1 MEVSRVL
8 DPAIA
13 AFFAERKEAWLKK
26 NISAAMS
33 DTEVL
38 EKQQECEQNF
48 LLDNWL
54 PDAARRICSRALTT
68 HPSKFSHPST
78 GVGKTNIKDGTFV
91 SPVLF
96 EGNQRNDGFVRS
108 GNVRFDLTDSV
119 GDAGA
124 LAAEDFLRVTLS
136 DGMSVLQHIES
147 ETKVARELLTVK
159 GLDYEQLRS
168 SFLAIKSTSEE
179 TSTNSKIKQVYFPVA
194 DQQYHLLSLLTHSGH
209 LFELRQRLDALRFSN
224 EANDARECKKANRFH
239 PVGYQE
245 IFGLTTIG
253 FGGTKPANIS
263 VLNNKFAGKAHL
275 LASMPP
281 ELTPR
286 DIRLPRTDFFIE
298 SFNAWQAKEVLESLH
313 RLFLTDYNNINL
325 RDGRDYRIQQYVDLV
340 IEKMWQVRLFLEAYS
355 GELSSALPLE
365 QKIWLYPE
373 FAEQRQQEDEWLDK
387 IIRHIARGLINHYS
401 RSKVITNPVTLAD
414 QELLAIEE
422 VVASNK
428 ENLR

>member
-1 MEVSRVL
+1 MEGSRVL
-8 DPAIA
+8 DPVIA

-33 DTEVL
+33 DAEVL

-54 PDAARRICSRALTT
+54 PDAAKRAGQIAVAS
-68 HPSKFSHPST
+68 HPCTFSHPSARKNKN
-78 GVGKTNIKDGTFV
+78 GYV
-91 SPVLF
+91 SSIIAKNKP
-96 EGNQRNDGFVRS
+96 RIDGFLRS
-108 GNVRFDLTDSV
+108 GNVSV
-119 GDAGA
+119 EPDALGNAAA
-124 LAAEDFLRVTLS
+124 LDVYKFLSLEMS
-136 DGMSVLQHIES
+136 DQRSLLVHIEQES
-147 ETKVARELLTVK
+147 ELARQLL
-159 GLDYEQLRS
+159 DIPSCEYQALRDGFLKMVDSDQASVS
-168 SFLAIKSTSEE
+168 S
-179 TSTNSKIKQVYFPVA
+179 SKIKQVYFPIA
-194 DQQYHLLSLLTHSGH
+194 DGEYHLLSLLTHSGH
-209 LFELRQRLDALRFSN
+209 LFELRKRLDALRFGDAVK
-224 EANDARECKKANRFH
+224 EARECKKTNHFH
-239 PVGYQE
+239 PAGYQE

-253 FGGTKPANIS
+253 FGGTKPQNIS
-263 VLNNKFAGKAHL
+263 VLNNQNAGKAHL
-275 LASMPP
+275 LASIPP

-286 DIRLPRTDFFIE
+286 DIRLPRTDFFKE

>member
-1 MEVSRVL
+1 MEESGVI

-13 AFFAERKEAWLKK
+13 AFFAERKDAWLKK

-33 DTEVL
+33 DAQVL

-91 SPVLF
+91 TPVLF
-96 EGNQRNDGFVRS
+96 AGNQRNDGFVRS

-159 GLDYEQLRS
+159 GVDYEQLRS
-168 SFLAIKSTSEE
+168 SFLAIKSTSEG

-209 LFELRQRLDALRFSN
+209 LFELRQRLDELG
-224 EANDARECKKANRFH
+224 RETNRVREYKKLNQYH
-239 PVGYQE
+239 PAGYQE

-275 LASMPP
+275 LASIPP

-286 DIRLPRTDFFIE
+286 DIRLPKTDFFKE
-298 SFNAWQAKEVLESLH
+298 SFTAWQAKEVLEALH

-414 QELLAIEE
+414 QELLAIEK

>member
-1 MEVSRVL
+1 MI
-8 DPAIA
+8 DPVIA

-33 DTEVL
+33 DAEVL

-54 PDAARRICSRALTT
+54 PDAAKRAGQIAVAS
-68 HPSKFSHPST
+68 HPCTFSHPSARKNKN
-78 GVGKTNIKDGTFV
+78 GYV
-91 SPVLF
+91 SSIIAKNKP
-96 EGNQRNDGFVRS
+96 RIDGFLRS
-108 GNVRFDLTDSV
+108 GNVSV
-119 GDAGA
+119 EPDALGNAAA
-124 LAAEDFLRVTLS
+124 LDVYKFLSLEMS
-136 DGMSVLQHIES
+136 DQRSLLVHIEQES
-147 ETKVARELLTVK
+147 ELARQLL
-159 GLDYEQLRS
+159 DIPSCEYQALRDGFLKMVDSDQASVS
-168 SFLAIKSTSEE
+168 S
-179 TSTNSKIKQVYFPVA
+179 SKIKQVYFPIA
-194 DQQYHLLSLLTHSGH
+194 DGEYHLLSLLTHSGH
-209 LFELRQRLDALRFSN
+209 LFELRKRLDALRFGDAVK
-224 EANDARECKKANRFH
+224 EARECKKTNHFH
-239 PVGYQE
+239 PAGYQE

-253 FGGTKPANIS
+253 FGGTKPQNIS
-263 VLNNKFAGKAHL
+263 VLNNQNAGKAHL
-275 LASMPP
+275 LASIPP
-281 ELTPR
+281 ELTSR
-286 DIRLPRTDFFIE
+286 DIRLPKTDFFKE

-313 RLFLTDYNNINL
+313 RLFQTDYNNINL

-428 ENLR
+428 EHLR

>member
-1 MEVSRVL
+1 MEGSRVL

-33 DTEVL
+33 DAEVL

-91 SPVLF
+91 TPVLF
-96 EGNQRNDGFVRS
+96 AGNQRNDGFVRS

-159 GLDYEQLRS
+159 GVDYEQLRS
-168 SFLAIKSTSEE
+168 SFLAIKSTSEG

-209 LFELRQRLDALRFSN
+209 LFELRQRLDELG
-224 EANDARECKKANRFH
+224 RETNRVREYKKLNQYH
-239 PVGYQE
+239 PAGYQE

-275 LASMPP
+275 LASIPP

-286 DIRLPRTDFFIE
+286 DIRLPKTDFFKE
-298 SFNAWQAKEVLESLH
+298 SFTARQAKEVLESLH
-313 RLFLTDYNNINL
+313 RLFQTDYNNINL

>member
-1 MEVSRVL
+1 MI
-8 DPAIA
+8 DPVIA

-33 DTEVL
+33 DAEVL

-54 PDAARRICSRALTT
+54 PDAAKRAGQISVAS
-68 HPSKFSHPST
+68 HPCTFSHPSARKNKN
-78 GVGKTNIKDGTFV
+78 GYV
-91 SPVLF
+91 SSIIAKNKP
-96 EGNQRNDGFVRS
+96 RIDGFLRS
-108 GNVRFDLTDSV
+108 GNVSVEPDALGNAAALDVYKFLSLEMSDQRSLLVHIEQESELARQLLDIPSCEYQALRDGFLKMVDSV
-119 GDAGA
+119 QA
-124 LAAEDFLRVTLS
+124 
-136 DGMSVLQHIES
+136 SV
-147 ETKVARELLTVK
+147 
-159 GLDYEQLRS
+159 S
-168 SFLAIKSTSEE
+168 S
-179 TSTNSKIKQVYFPVA
+179 SKIKQVYFPIA
-194 DQQYHLLSLLTHSGH
+194 DGEYHLLSLLTHSGH
-209 LFELRQRLDALRFSN
+209 LFELRKRLDALRFGDAVK
-224 EANDARECKKANRFH
+224 EARECKKTNHFH
-239 PVGYQE
+239 PAGYQE

-253 FGGTKPANIS
+253 FGGTKPQNIS
-263 VLNNKFAGKAHL
+263 VLNNQNAGKAHL
-275 LASMPP
+275 LASIPP

-286 DIRLPRTDFFIE
+286 DIRLPKTDFFKE

-313 RLFLTDYNNINL
+313 RLFQTDYNNINL

>member
-54 PDAARRICSRALTT
+54 PDAAKRAGQIAVAS
-68 HPSKFSHPST
+68 HPCTFSHPSARKNKN
-78 GVGKTNIKDGTFV
+78 GYV
-91 SPVLF
+91 SSIIAKNKP
-96 EGNQRNDGFVRS
+96 RIDGFLRS
-108 GNVRFDLTDSV
+108 GNVSV
-119 GDAGA
+119 EPDALGNAAA
-124 LAAEDFLRVTLS
+124 LDVYKFLSLEMS
-136 DGMSVLQHIES
+136 DQRSLLVHIEQES
-147 ETKVARELLTVK
+147 ELARQLL
-159 GLDYEQLRS
+159 DIPSCEYQALRDGFLKMVDSDQASVS
-168 SFLAIKSTSEE
+168 S
-179 TSTNSKIKQVYFPVA
+179 SKIKQVYFPIA
-194 DQQYHLLSLLTHSGH
+194 DGEYHLLSLLTHSGH
-209 LFELRQRLDALRFSN
+209 LFELRKRLDALRFGDAVK
-224 EANDARECKKANRFH
+224 EARECKKTNHFH
-239 PVGYQE
+239 PAGYQE

-253 FGGTKPANIS
+253 FGGTKPQNIS
-263 VLNNKFAGKAHL
+263 VLNNQNAGKAHL
-275 LASMPP
+275 LASIPP

-286 DIRLPRTDFFIE
+286 DIRLPRTDFFKE

>member
-1 MEVSRVL
+1 MEGSRVL

-33 DTEVL
+33 DAEVL

-54 PDAARRICSRALTT
+54 PDAAKRAGQISVAS
-68 HPSKFSHPST
+68 HPCTFSHPSARKNKN
-78 GVGKTNIKDGTFV
+78 GYV
-91 SPVLF
+91 SSIIAKNKP
-96 EGNQRNDGFVRS
+96 RIDGFLRS
-108 GNVRFDLTDSV
+108 GNVSV
-119 GDAGA
+119 EPDALGNAAA
-124 LAAEDFLRVTLS
+124 LDVYKFLSLEMS
-136 DGMSVLQHIES
+136 DQRSLLVHIEQGS
-147 ETKVARELLTVK
+147 ELARQLL
-159 GLDYEQLRS
+159 DIASCEYQALRDGFLKMVDSDQASVS
-168 SFLAIKSTSEE
+168 S
-179 TSTNSKIKQVYFPVA
+179 SKIKQVYFPIA
-194 DQQYHLLSLLTHSGH
+194 DGEYHLLSLLTHSGH
-209 LFELRQRLDALRFSN
+209 LFELRKRLDALRFGDAVK
-224 EANDARECKKANRFH
+224 EARECKKTNHFH
-239 PVGYQE
+239 PAGYQE

-253 FGGTKPANIS
+253 FGGTKPQNIS
-263 VLNNKFAGKAHL
+263 VLNNQNAGKAHL
-275 LASMPP
+275 LASIPP

-286 DIRLPRTDFFIE
+286 DIRLPRTDFFKE

-313 RLFLTDYNNINL
+313 RLFQTDYNNINL

-340 IEKMWQVRLFLEAYS
+340 IEKMWQVRLFLEEYS

-401 RSKVITNPVTLAD
+401 RSKVITSPITLAD
-414 QELLAIEE
+414 QELLAIEK

>member
-1 MEVSRVL
+1 ML

-33 DTEVL
+33 DAEVL

-54 PDAARRICSRALTT
+54 PDAAKRAGQISVAS
-68 HPSKFSHPST
+68 HPCTFSHPSARKNKN
-78 GVGKTNIKDGTFV
+78 GYV
-91 SPVLF
+91 SSIIAKNKP
-96 EGNQRNDGFVRS
+96 RIDGFLRS
-108 GNVRFDLTDSV
+108 GNVSV
-119 GDAGA
+119 EPDALGNAAA
-124 LAAEDFLRVTLS
+124 LDVYKFLSLEMS
-136 DGMSVLQHIES
+136 DQRSLLVHIEQES
-147 ETKVARELLTVK
+147 ELARQLL
-159 GLDYEQLRS
+159 DIPSCEYQALRDGFLKMVDSDQASVS
-168 SFLAIKSTSEE
+168 S
-179 TSTNSKIKQVYFPVA
+179 SKIKQVYFPIA
-194 DQQYHLLSLLTHSGH
+194 DGEYHLLSLLTHSGH
-209 LFELRQRLDALRFSN
+209 LFELRKRLDALRFGDAVK
-224 EANDARECKKANRFH
+224 EARECKKTNHFH
-239 PVGYQE
+239 PAGYQE

-253 FGGTKPANIS
+253 FGGTKPQNIS
-263 VLNNKFAGKAHL
+263 VLNNQNAGKAHL
-275 LASMPP
+275 LASIPP

-286 DIRLPRTDFFIE
+286 DIRLPRTDFFKE

-355 GELSSALPLE
+355 GELSSVLPLE

-373 FAEQRQQEDEWLDK
+373 FAEQRHQEDEWLDK

-401 RSKVITNPVTLAD
+401 RSKVITSPITLAD
-414 QELLAIEE
+414 QELLAIEK

>member
-1 MEVSRVL
+1 MI
-8 DPAIA
+8 DPVIA

-33 DTEVL
+33 DAEVL

-54 PDAARRICSRALTT
+54 PDAAKRAGQISVAS
-68 HPSKFSHPST
+68 HPCTFSHPSARKNKN
-78 GVGKTNIKDGTFV
+78 GYV
-91 SPVLF
+91 SSIIAKNKP
-96 EGNQRNDGFVRS
+96 RIDGFLRS
-108 GNVRFDLTDSV
+108 GNVSV
-119 GDAGA
+119 EPDALGNAAA
-124 LAAEDFLRVTLS
+124 LDVYKFLSLEMS
-136 DGMSVLQHIES
+136 DQRSLLVHIEQES
-147 ETKVARELLTVK
+147 ELARQLL
-159 GLDYEQLRS
+159 DIPSCEYQALRDGFLKMVDSDQASVS
-168 SFLAIKSTSEE
+168 S
-179 TSTNSKIKQVYFPVA
+179 SKIKQVYFPIA
-194 DQQYHLLSLLTHSGH
+194 DGEYHLLSLLTHSGH
-209 LFELRQRLDALRFSN
+209 LFELRKRLDALRFGDAVK
-224 EANDARECKKANRFH
+224 EARECKKTNHFH
-239 PVGYQE
+239 PAGYQE

-253 FGGTKPANIS
+253 FGGTKPQNIS
-263 VLNNKFAGKAHL
+263 VLNNQNAGKAHL
-275 LASMPP
+275 LASIPP
-281 ELTPR
+281 ELTSR
-286 DIRLPRTDFFIE
+286 DIRLPETDFFKE

-313 RLFLTDYNNINL
+313 RLFQTDYNNINL

>member
-1 MEVSRVL
+1 MI
-8 DPAIA
+8 DPVIA

-33 DTEVL
+33 DAEVL

-54 PDAARRICSRALTT
+54 PDAAKRAGQISVAS
-68 HPSKFSHPST
+68 HPCTFSHPSARKNKN
-78 GVGKTNIKDGTFV
+78 GYV
-91 SPVLF
+91 SSIIAKNKP
-96 EGNQRNDGFVRS
+96 RIDGFLRS
-108 GNVRFDLTDSV
+108 GNVSV
-119 GDAGA
+119 EPDALGNAAA
-124 LAAEDFLRVTLS
+124 LDVYKFLSLEMS
-136 DGMSVLQHIES
+136 DQRSLLVHIEQES
-147 ETKVARELLTVK
+147 ELARQLL
-159 GLDYEQLRS
+159 DIPSCEYQALRDGFLKMVDSDQASVS
-168 SFLAIKSTSEE
+168 S
-179 TSTNSKIKQVYFPVA
+179 SKIKQVYFPIA
-194 DQQYHLLSLLTHSGH
+194 DGEYHLLSLLTHSGH
-209 LFELRQRLDALRFSN
+209 LFELRKRLDALRFGDAVK
-224 EANDARECKKANRFH
+224 EARECKKTNHFH
-239 PVGYQE
+239 PAGYQE

-253 FGGTKPANIS
+253 FGGTKPQNIS
-263 VLNNKFAGKAHL
+263 VLNNQNAGKAHL
-275 LASMPP
+275 LASIPP

>member
-54 PDAARRICSRALTT
+54 PDAAKRAGQIAVAS
-68 HPSKFSHPST
+68 HPCTFSHPSARKNKN
-78 GVGKTNIKDGTFV
+78 GYV
-91 SPVLF
+91 SSIIAKNKP
-96 EGNQRNDGFVRS
+96 RIDGFLRS
-108 GNVRFDLTDSV
+108 GNVSV
-119 GDAGA
+119 EPDALGNAAA
-124 LAAEDFLRVTLS
+124 LDVYKFLSLEMS
-136 DGMSVLQHIES
+136 DQRSLLVHIEQES
-147 ETKVARELLTVK
+147 ELARQLL
-159 GLDYEQLRS
+159 DIPSCEYQALRDGFLKMVDSDQASVS
-168 SFLAIKSTSEE
+168 S
-179 TSTNSKIKQVYFPVA
+179 SKIKQVYFPIA
-194 DQQYHLLSLLTHSGH
+194 DGEYHLLSLLTHSGH
-209 LFELRQRLDALRFSN
+209 LFELRKRLDALRFGDAVK
-224 EANDARECKKANRFH
+224 EARECKKTNHFH
-239 PVGYQE
+239 PAGYQE

-253 FGGTKPANIS
+253 FGGTKPQNIS
-263 VLNNKFAGKAHL
+263 VLNNQNAGKAHL
-275 LASMPP
+275 LASIPP
-281 ELTPR
+281 ELTSR
-286 DIRLPRTDFFIE
+286 DIRLPKTDFFKE

-340 IEKMWQVRLFLEAYS
+340 IEKMWQVRLFLEAYF

>member
-1 MEVSRVL
+1 MI
-8 DPAIA
+8 DPAIT

-33 DTEVL
+33 DAEVL

-54 PDAARRICSRALTT
+54 SDAAKRAGQISVAS
-68 HPSKFSHPST
+68 HPCTFSHPSARKNKN
-78 GVGKTNIKDGTFV
+78 GYV
-91 SPVLF
+91 SSIIAKNKP
-96 EGNQRNDGFVRS
+96 RIDGFLRS
-108 GNVRFDLTDSV
+108 GNVSV
-119 GDAGA
+119 EQDALGNAAA
-124 LAAEDFLRVTLS
+124 LDVYKFLSLEMRDQRSLLV
-136 DGMSVLQHIES
+136 HIEQES
-147 ETKVARELLTVK
+147 DLARQLL
-159 GLDYEQLRS
+159 DIPSCEYQALRDGFLKMIDSDQASVS
-168 SFLAIKSTSEE
+168 S
-179 TSTNSKIKQVYFPVA
+179 SKIKQVYFPIA
-194 DQQYHLLSLLTHSGH
+194 DGEYHLLSLLTHSGH
-209 LFELRQRLDALRFSN
+209 LFELRKRLDALRFGDAVK
-224 EANDARECKKANRFH
+224 EARECKKTNHFH
-239 PVGYQE
+239 PAGYQE

-253 FGGTKPANIS
+253 FGGTKPQNIS
-263 VLNNKFAGKAHL
+263 VLNNQNAGKAHL
-275 LASMPP
+275 LVSIPP

-286 DIRLPRTDFFIE
+286 DIRLPRTDFFKE
-298 SFNAWQAKEVLESLH
+298 SFTAWQAKEVLEALH
-313 RLFLTDYNNINL
+313 RLFQTDYNNVNL

-373 FAEQRQQEDEWLDK
+373 FADLRHQEDEWLDK

-401 RSKVITNPVTLAD
+401 RSKVITSPITLAD
-414 QELLAIEE
+414 QELLAIEK